1 MRKTGKATFWI
12 ILALVL
18 LVTAATFFG
27 ISTQNGDIRNVYIKS
42 ANDIRWGID
51 IRGGVDVTF
60 SPPEGYQA
68 TTAELDAA
76 KAIIETRLVNQNI
89 ADYEVY
95 IDSSRGRIIVRF
107 PWKADET
114 DFNPEQAIRELGET
128 ALLTFREGVE
138 VDNFGAPAGVT
149 ASTIILEGRDVVR
162 AEAGVIGQNQQ
173 TGAAGQTVVSLTLSE
188 DGKQK
193 FYEATTRLQGQVIS
207 IWMDNTLLSAP
218 TVNDAIPDGQA
229 VISGQFTP
237 ETAKDLADKIQAG
250 ALPFKLTTE
259 NYSTIS
265 PTLGMGA
272 KDAMVLAGAI
282 AFVLVCIFMLVLYR
296 VPGLVSCITLLGQV
310 TLIIA
315 SITGFFGPF
324 NSFTMTLPGIAG
336 IILSIGMGVDATVIS
351 AERIKEE
358 LYNGKT
364 IDGAIEAGYRR
375 AFTAILDGN
384 VTIIIVAVILLGV
397 FGPSD
402 SFLGSIF
409 SKLFGP
415 STAGNIY
422 SFGYTL
428 LMGVIFN
435 LVMGVGAARL
445 LLKSISKNK
454 PLRKPWLYGGAR

>member
-1 MRKTGKATFWI
+1 MRKTGKAVFWV

-18 LVTAATFFG
+18 LFTAATFFG
-27 ISTQNGDIRNVYIKS
+27 ISTQNGDIRKIYIKS

-76 KAIIETRLVNQNI
+76 KAIIETRLVSQNI

-95 IDSSRGRIIVRF
+95 VDSSRGRIIVRF
-107 PWKADET
+107 PWKEDET

-138 VDNFGAPAGVT
+138 VDSFGQPTGVT
-149 ASTIILEGRDVVR
+149 AATVILEGRDVVK
-162 AEAGVIGQNQQ
+162 AERNVV
-173 TGAAGQTVVSLTLSE
+173 GQTSNGTTGDIVVSLELTE
-188 DGKQK
+188 EGKQK
-193 FYEATTRLQGQVIS
+193 FSEATGRLKGQVIS
-207 IWMDNTLLSAP
+207 IWMDNTLISYP
-218 TVNDAIPDGQA
+218 SVNDQITDGKAIITGKFDA
-229 VISGQFTP
+229 D
-237 ETAKDLADKIQAG
+237 TAKDLADKITAG

-272 KDAMVLAGAI
+272 KDAMVMAGAI
-282 AFVLVCIFMLVLYR
+282 AFVMVCIFMVVLYKL
-296 VPGLVSCITLLGQV
+296 PGCIACITLLGQIA
-310 TLIIA
+310 LIVA
-315 SITGFFGPF
+315 STTGFFGSF

-336 IILSIGMGVDATVIS
+336 IVLSIGMGVDATVIT

-364 IDGAIEAGYRR
+364 IDGAIDAGYRR

-384 VTIIIVAVILLGV
+384 VTIIIVAIILLGV

-409 SKLFGP
+409 SQIFGP

-422 SFGYTL
+422 AFGYTL

-454 PLRKPWLYGGAR
+454 PLRKPWLYGGER